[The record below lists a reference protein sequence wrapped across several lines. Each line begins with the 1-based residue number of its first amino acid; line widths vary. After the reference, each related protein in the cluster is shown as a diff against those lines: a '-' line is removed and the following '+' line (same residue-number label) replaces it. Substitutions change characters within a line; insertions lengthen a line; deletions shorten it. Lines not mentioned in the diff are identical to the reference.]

1 MRAMKKT
8 NSAFAGTSVQE
19 MIPLTSLFDPDSDP
33 DILIDCLEQYSHRI
47 SAIRVLIGH
56 NEQYK
61 IGTTSQTILAARNYN
76 VPTLTRVESSKLV
89 ITRGIL
95 PIYLDLCGETGVE
108 RIQFRK
114 TSLQP
119 EINPREVVAL
129 ADDRNLDVQFEI
141 DEAPS
146 QQSVVSHGTKK
157 ILDNAMHW
165 LDAGVVNLVAGV
177 TRQTIDTTG
186 RLSGDILNLEF
197 AEQLAGTFGLHAVMF
212 KAPTSV
218 EQHALL
224 DSFGDETHLCEV
236 PFGHVSRVERM
247 RCSWS
252 PTASFSAERDIS
264 RPIRRSDERTGI

>member
-8 NSAFAGTSVQE
+8 NAALAGTTVQE

-33 DILIDCLEQYSHRI
+33 DVLIDCLEQYSHRI

-56 NEQYK
+56 NEHYK
-61 IGTTSQTILAARNYN
+61 IGTTSQTILAARNYS

-146 QQSVVSHGTKK
+146 QVSAASHATKR
-157 ILDNAMHW
+157 IIDNAMHW
-165 LDAGVVNLVAGV
+165 LDAGVVNLVASV

-186 RLSGDILNLEF
+186 RLSGDILNMEF
-197 AEQLAGTFGLHAVMF
+197 AEQLAGTLGLHAVMF
-212 KAPTSV
+212 KAPTNF

-224 DSFGDETHLCEV
+224 DFFGDETHLCEV
-236 PFGHVSRVERM
+236 PFRHVSRVERM
-247 RCSWS
+247 RSSWS
-252 PTASFSAERDIS
+252 TTISFSAGRNIS
-264 RPIRRSDERTGI
+264 RPMRHSDDRTGL